1 MCSCADTCER
11 RFERVRKRLG
21 VQQRFSP
28 ERKRMCFVAGKMME
42 GNYSTHFRRRI
53 LPSAVLA
60 FAVTVSPGFALGAVE
75 ELPPKMEPIRRQDGP
90 KPATGKKQ
98 KASSHP
104 GANQSAQV
112 VDAEHRANFKTCV
125 DGRYPALCKH
135 SKLTPSER
143 IQVVEAE
150 KRANFKT
157 CIDGRYPALCN
168 HSKLTSSEKSQVLD
182 AEKAANLKICMD
194 GRYPALCNHSLL
206 KKTDSRK

>member
-1 MCSCADTCER
+1 MRGGAKPMTASH
-11 RFERVRKRLG
+11 
-21 VQQRFSP
+21 S
-28 ERKRMCFVAGKMME
+28 
-42 GNYSTHFRRRI
+42 STHHSRRI
-53 LPSAVLA
+53 WLRSVFFIAVA
-60 FAVTVSPGFALGAVE
+60 ISPGFALGAVE
-75 ELPPKMEPIRRQDGP
+75 DLPPKMEPIPRQNGP

-98 KASSHP
+98 KASSHS

-112 VDAEHRANFKTCV
+112 ADAVHRANFKTCV

-135 SKLTPSER
+135 SKLTSAES

-150 KRANFKT
+150 KRTNLNT

-194 GRYPALCNHSLL
+194 GRYPALCNHALL
-206 KKTDSRK
+206 KKTDTRK